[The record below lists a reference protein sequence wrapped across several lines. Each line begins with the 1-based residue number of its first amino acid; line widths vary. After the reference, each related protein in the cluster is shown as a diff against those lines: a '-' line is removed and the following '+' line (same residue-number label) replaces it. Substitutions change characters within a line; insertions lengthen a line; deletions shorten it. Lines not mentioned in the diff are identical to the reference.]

1 MLSDHNDVLTFQGSF
16 GDFERESL
24 ESAEGLD
31 KVLAADPDMAN
42 LVAKEPTPSV
52 PEEYE
57 MTSPHESSFADEIL
71 PPAEREEVLEHNKN
85 LDTDDILIPVIPP
98 AQYQKSFVLSFL
110 MIIFSEV
117 GDKTFLIA
125 AIMAMKHPRIVVFGA
140 AFSSLVVMSIL
151 SAALGQVVPSLIPKR
166 YTNYIA
172 AGLFLVFGSK
182 MLMEGLRMQGGTD
195 SVKAEMEEVKH
206 EIEEQGEVVELDA
219 MEQGLDNGEKES
231 TAAEGNLSSP
241 SRILEGAKNLGTLLF
256 SPAFVQTFILT
267 FLGEWGDRSQ
277 IATIALAAAQ
287 NVYWVTLG
295 TVTGHAL
302 CTSVAVIGGR
312 LLASKI
318 SVKTVTL
325 GGSALFLAFAVVY
338 FLEAWWHFQD
348 YNVDDILT

>member
-1 MLSDHNDVLTFQGSF
+1 
-16 GDFERESL
+16 
-24 ESAEGLD
+24 
-31 KVLAADPDMAN
+31 
-42 LVAKEPTPSV
+42 
-52 PEEYE
+52 
-57 MTSPHESSFADEIL
+57 
-71 PPAEREEVLEHNKN
+71 
-85 LDTDDILIPVIPP
+85 
-98 AQYQKSFVLSFL
+98 
-110 MIIFSEV
+110 
-117 GDKTFLIA
+117 
-125 AIMAMKHPRIVVFGA
+125 
-140 AFSSLVVMSIL
+140 
-151 SAALGQVVPSLIPKR
+151 
-166 YTNYIA
+166 
-172 AGLFLVFGSK
+172 
-182 MLMEGLRMQGGTD
+182 MQGGTE

-219 MEQGLDNGEKES
+219 MEQGQGDKSHKVAVATNPNAS
-231 TAAEGNLSSP
+231 
-241 SRILEGAKNLGTLLF
+241 SRIFEGAKNLGTLLF

-338 FLEAWWHFQD
+338 FLEAMWHFQE
-348 YNVDDILT
+348 YNVDDVLT

>member
-1 MLSDHNDVLTFQGSF
+1 MLSCQGSF
-16 GDFERESL
+16 GDLERESL
-24 ESAEGLD
+24 DSAEGLD

-42 LVAKEPTPSV
+42 LAPKDATPSI
-52 PEEYE
+52 PQEYE
-57 MTSPHESSFADEIL
+57 LTSPHESSFADEML
-71 PPAEREEVLEHNKN
+71 PPSAREQVLEHNKN

-140 AFSSLVVMSIL
+140 AFSSLVVMSVL
-151 SAALGQVVPSLIPKR
+151 SAALGQVVPTLIPKR

-172 AGLFLVFGSK
+172 AGLFLIFGSR
-182 MLMEGLRMQGGTD
+182 MLMEGLRMQGGTE

-219 MEQGLDNGEKES
+219 MEQGQGDKSHKVAVATNPNAS
-231 TAAEGNLSSP
+231 
-241 SRILEGAKNLGTLLF
+241 SRIFEGAKNLGTLLF

-338 FLEAWWHFQD
+338 FLEAMWHFQE
-348 YNVDDILT
+348 YNVDDVLT